1 MSKKQ
6 LMDNVFK
13 LDNIE
18 ELSEI
23 LDVDFISDSEQYI
36 LYGSIDSILDELEY
50 NGFDLKSVIKNTT
63 NGGFGYSFWDLYYIK
78 NEDEYYLINNFI

>member
-6 LMDNVFK
+6 LMNNVFK

-23 LDVDFISDSEQYI
+23 LGVEFISDSEQYI
-36 LYGSIDSILDELEY
+36 LYGSIDSIIDDLEY
-50 NGFDLKSVIKNTT
+50 SGFDLKSVIKNTT
-63 NGGFGYSFWDLYYIK
+63 SDGFGYSFWDIYYIK

>member
-6 LMDNVFK
+6 LMNNVFK

-23 LDVDFISDSEQYI
+23 LDVDLVYDSEQYMFN
-36 LYGSIDSILDELEY
+36 GSIDSILDELEY
-50 NGFDLKSVIKNTT
+50 NGLDLKSVIKNTT
-63 NGGFGYSFWDLYYIK
+63 NDGFGYSLWDLYYIK

>member
-63 NGGFGYSFWDLYYIK
+63 IDGFGYSFWDLYYIK

>member
-6 LMDNVFK
+6 LMINVFK

-36 LYGSIDSILDELEY
+36 LYGSIDSIIDELEY
-50 NGFDLKSVIKNTT
+50 NGFDLNSVIENTT
-63 NGGFGYSFWDLYYIK
+63 NDGFGYSFWELYYIK